1 MTQSLTI
8 TNLGREIAR
17 RRVLDAITL
26 DVQEGECLV
35 LAGESGSGK
44 TSILRLVGGLD
55 RADHGTIEIGTTL
68 VDDAD
73 RVFIPPERRG
83 LGMVFQ
89 DFALWPHLSVLE
101 NVALAVPRGTNGPA
115 RARSLLERFGVADHA
130 GRLPATLSG
139 GQQQRVGI
147 ARALAAAPKLLLLDE
162 PFSSLDLETR
172 ETLRTELRAVI
183 AESGLTALCVSHD
196 PADCVHLGDRV
207 AVLEAGRISQSA
219 TPETLYHRPASAYAA
234 RIAGLLGGL
243 ALPAYAEGPDAL
255 LTLGATT
262 LRLPGRAD
270 QLGGARSVRVFWR
283 QAAIV
288 PTEDHDGIAAQCLT
302 SQFDTGQFRATYRVA
317 DCASTIPVIAATRP
331 SLGPAR
337 LRIDPACLHI
347 FPQLEAR

>member
-8 TNLGREIAR
+8 TNLARQIAR

-44 TSILRLVGGLD
+44 TSLLRLVGGLD
-55 RADHGTIEIGTTL
+55 RADQGTIQIGTTM
-68 VDDAD
+68 VDNAG
-73 RVFIPPERRG
+73 RIFIPPERRG

-115 RARSLLERFGVADHA
+115 RARTLLERFGVADHS

-172 ETLRTELRAVI
+172 ESLRTELRAVI

-219 TPETLYHRPASAYAA
+219 TPETLYHSPASAYAA
-234 RIAGLLGGL
+234 RIAGLLGGI

-255 LTLGATT
+255 LTLGTTT
-262 LRLPGRAD
+262 LRLPGQAD
-270 QLGGARSVRVFWR
+270 QLGTANAVRLFWR
-283 QAAIV
+283 PSAII
-288 PTEDHDGIAAQCLT
+288 PTDDSKGIEAQCLT
-302 SQFDTGQFRATYRVA
+302 SQFDAGQSRATYRLA
-317 DCASTIPVIAATRP
+317 QCASTIPVICATRP

-337 LRIDPACLHI
+337 LRIDPSCLHI
-347 FPQLEAR
+347 FPQREER

>member
-8 TNLGREIAR
+8 TNLAREIAR

-44 TSILRLVGGLD
+44 TSLLRLVGGLD
-55 RADHGTIEIGTTL
+55 RADHGTIQIGATM
-68 VDDAD
+68 VDDAG
-73 RVFIPPERRG
+73 RIFIPPERRG

-101 NVALAVPRGTNGPA
+101 NVALAVPRGINGPA
-115 RARSLLERFGVADHA
+115 RARTLLERFGVADHS

-172 ETLRTELRAVI
+172 ESLRTELRAVI
-183 AESGLTALCVSHD
+183 VESGLTALCVSHD

-219 TPETLYHRPASAYAA
+219 NPETLYHSPASAYAA
-234 RIAGLLGGL
+234 RIAGLLGGI
-243 ALPAYAEGPDAL
+243 ALPAYVEVPDAL
-255 LTLGATT
+255 LTFGTTT
-262 LRLPGRAD
+262 LRLPGQAD
-270 QLGGARSVRVFWR
+270 HLGTANTARLFWR
-283 QAAIV
+283 PSAII
-288 PTEDHDGIAAQCLT
+288 PTDDSDGIDAQCLT
-302 SQFDTGQFRATYRVA
+302 SQFDTGQFRATYRIA
-317 DCASTIPVIAATRP
+317 QCASTIPVISATRP

-337 LRIDPACLHI
+337 LRIDPSCLHI
-347 FPQLEAR
+347 FPQREER